1 MGFDSMLESLSKR
14 LNMDLRFYL
23 RGTFWLGLSNVVM
36 ALFSLFVT
44 WALTVTL
51 SKNDFGLY
59 NFVLSLLGIL
69 SVLVLTEA
77 KTTLV
82 LASSK
87 GRDGSYD
94 YLIGKRLLY
103 SLIGSV
109 IMAGITLYFYFIK
122 GYYWEIF
129 LILILFFPL
138 MNAFSLET
146 SFLNG
151 KERYR
156 DVFNYTLWRKIFVWL
171 PIVIIAFATK
181 NLIFIMLA
189 YFITTSGFDLWAYYA
204 TRKLAKNRLIE
215 GGILKYTFELSM
227 LSVISIVAL
236 YIDKIILAI

>member
-109 IMAGITLYFYFIK
+109 IMAGITLYFYFIR
-122 GYYWEIF
+122 G
-129 LILILFFPL
+129 
-138 MNAFSLET
+138 
-146 SFLNG
+146 
-151 KERYR
+151 
-156 DVFNYTLWRKIFVWL
+156 
-171 PIVIIAFATK
+171 
-181 NLIFIMLA
+181 
-189 YFITTSGFDLWAYYA
+189 
-204 TRKLAKNRLIE
+204 
-215 GGILKYTFELSM
+215 LS
-227 LSVISIVAL
+227 
-236 YIDKIILAI
+236 